1 MKRVV
6 DIAIALPLLILTS
19 PIVVLAIA
27 GIRLTSRGPGLFAQ
41 TRLGREAAPFQCYK
55 LRTMQAGTA
64 SAPTHEAPAGA
75 ITPLGAI
82 LRRYKIDELPQ
93 LWNVLTGEMSLV
105 GPRPCLP
112 SQQDLTDL
120 RQRLNVYSVR
130 PGITG
135 LAQIRGI
142 DMSDPAACANADA
155 EYLAKAS
162 GCLDL
167 QILLHTLFCR

>member
-19 PIVVLAIA
+19 PLMALAIV

-41 TRLGREAAPFQCYK
+41 TRLGRGAEPFQCYK

-64 SAPTHEAPAGA
+64 SVPTHEVPAAA
-75 ITPLGAI
+75 ITPIGAF
-82 LRRYKIDELPQ
+82 LRKYKIDELPQ

-112 SQQDLTDL
+112 SQQDLIDR
-120 RQRLNVYSVR
+120 RQGLNVYSVR

-135 LAQIRGI
+135 LAQIRAI
-142 DMSDPAACANADA
+142 DMSDPAECANADA
-155 EYLAKAS
+155 EYLAKAT
-162 GCLDL
+162 GCLDA
-167 QILLHTLFCR
+167 QILLRTLFRR

>member
-1 MKRVV
+1 MKRAI
-6 DIAIALPLLILTS
+6 DIAIALPLLILAS
-19 PIVVLAIA
+19 PIVALAIA
-27 GIRLTSRGPGLFAQ
+27 GIRLTSRGPGLFVQ
-41 TRLGREAAPFQCYK
+41 IRLGRGATRFRCYK

-64 SAPTHEAPAGA
+64 SVPTHEAPAGA
-75 ITPLGAI
+75 ITPIGAF

-112 SQQDLTDL
+112 SQQELVDL
-120 RQRLNVYSVR
+120 RQRLNVYTVR

-135 LAQIRGI
+135 LAQIRAI

-155 EYLAKAS
+155 EYIARTT

-167 QILLHTLFCR
+167 QILLRTLFRR